1 MIGDTK
7 GYMKLNVKPSSTVI
21 GDGSKEQLI
30 AVGYTRSYIKTFI
43 FHCIALLCIGLPY
56 VLVYWHNVFG
66 IRWQYVRCPIDESQ
80 VLVLEDVHGQTYI
93 AKVHQEIVGDYFPD
107 EYSLLSKDDS
117 EKEEESETS
126 KLFEEDSVPYL
137 RFFVHQHVKYLWSK
151 RYQRFQM
158 LTGIEQGIQ
167 LCDFHTFEGQ
177 SVQVQEAKLQLHG
190 FNTMSVDVKS
200 YWRLLIDEVLNPFYL
215 FEIFSCVVWTVD
227 DYIYYAACIFV
238 VSIVSV
244 GIALYEIRRQ
254 SSTLKNMT
262 AAHISSMVTVSRGG
276 EVYENIYASR
286 LVPGDVIV
294 IPPTGFLVPC
304 DAVLVAG
311 TCIVNES
318 VLTGESA
325 PETKTPVPDLDEP
338 YCTDIHKRHTLFCGT
353 QILQTRYYGQDKVLA
368 VVIRTGFT
376 TAKGE
381 LVRSILYPKPIGF
394 KFYVDSLKFVLLLFG
409 VALCGITYCVYV
421 YITKGATLWEIIIRA
436 CDMLT
441 IVVPPAMPAA
451 MTVGTVYAQ
460 SRLRRNGIF
469 CISPPRINVCGKLKL
484 MCFDKTGTLT
494 EGGLEFCG
502 VAPRSKEENVF
513 ADLVRDPALQLKQD
527 DPVLVT
533 LAACHTLTRIEG
545 QLIGDP
551 LELEMFKSTQWILEE
566 PGADVTRYDVM
577 TPLVVKPVTRD
588 TFLGVHGFD
597 FAETGF
603 EIPYAVGIVRH
614 FPFSSSLQRMSVV
627 VRTLGSAHMELL
639 CKGSPEM
646 IRTLCLSTSVPDD
659 FAKVLRSYT
668 MRGFRVLAL
677 AHRILD
683 RRLTW
688 HQMHR
693 MKRENME
700 CNLKFLG
707 LLVMHNTLKPET
719 TPVIRQ
725 LRNANIRC
733 VMVTGDNLLT
743 AINVGRDCDMLPVG
757 EKVILVTATAPKGTT
772 RASITYSLAE
782 MYERDVEESGVLSSS
797 ESDAMFTESW
807 PDSVFQPMENIS
819 RMWRRQALVSD
830 AERGLDSNHL
840 TPRLHL
846 ALGGKTLDV
855 IRKHF
860 PHLLQRILVRATIL
874 ARMTPDQKTKVVE
887 EFQELGYAVGFC
899 GDGAN
904 DCGALKAAHVGIS
917 LSDAEASVAAPFTA
931 KAGNISCVP
940 TIVREGRCALV
951 TSFGVFKYMALYS
964 LIQFISV
971 LILYSLRTTLGDYM
985 FLYHDL
991 FITTTVAVLMGHTD
1005 PYPNLVVHRPRGSL
1019 LTSSNMLSLV
1029 MQIALTAAIQLGA
1042 LLLLML
1048 QPWYHPIHPD
1058 GDEVIIPCW
1067 EVTVIFSIGSFQ
1079 YLILALA
1086 FSYGPPYRQPFYTN
1100 KLFLFALI
1108 VLTAFSLVLT
1118 LLPIGPLA
1126 NFFQVMGINVNPFHW
1141 YSEDDGGIPIG
1152 STRSDEDDNMY
1163 LFRSC
1168 LILLVILHTTVAL
1181 FIENLVA
1188 EYESSQRP
1196 ANHPRNSEPK
1206 NKYKKVEQELALEKD
1221 WPPLGQAST
1230 SEILSL

>member
-1 MIGDTK
+1 
-7 GYMKLNVKPSSTVI
+7 
-21 GDGSKEQLI
+21 
-30 AVGYTRSYIKTFI
+30 R
-43 FHCIALLCIGLPY
+43 
-56 VLVYWHNVFG
+56 
-66 IRWQYVRCPIDESQ
+66 
-80 VLVLEDVHGQTYI
+80 
-93 AKVHQEIVGDYFPD
+93 
-107 EYSLLSKDDS
+107 
-117 EKEEESETS
+117 
-126 KLFEEDSVPYL
+126 
-137 RFFVHQHVKYLWSK
+137 
-151 RYQRFQM
+151 
-158 LTGIEQGIQ
+158 
-167 LCDFHTFEGQ
+167 
-177 SVQVQEAKLQLHG
+177 LQLHG

-215 FEIFSCVVWTVD
+215 FEIFSCIVWTVD

-238 VSIVSV
+238 VSIISV
-244 GIALYEIRRQ
+244 GVALYEIRRQ
-254 SSTLKNMT
+254 SETLKNMT
-262 AAHISSMVTVSRGG
+262 AAHISSMVTVCRSG
-276 EVYENIYASR
+276 EVYENIYAIR
-286 LVPGDVIV
+286 LVPGDVIA
-294 IPPTGFLVPC
+294 IPPTGFMMPC

-318 VLTGESA
+318 VLTGRLLNLLSYCESA
-325 PETKTPVPDLDEP
+325 PETKTPVPDLDES

-353 QILQTRYYGQDKVLA
+353 QVLQTRYYGQDKVLA

-421 YITKGATLWEIIIRA
+421 YITKGVR
-436 CDMLT
+436 
-441 IVVPPAMPAA
+441 
-451 MTVGTVYAQ
+451 
-460 SRLRRNGIF
+460 
-469 CISPPRINVCGKLKL
+469 
-484 MCFDKTGTLT
+484 KT
-494 EGGLEFCG
+494 
-502 VAPRSKEENVF
+502 
-513 ADLVRDPALQLKQD
+513 D
-527 DPVLVT
+527 
-533 LAACHTLTRIEG
+533 I
-545 QLIGDP
+545 
-551 LELEMFKSTQWILEE
+551 
-566 PGADVTRYDVM
+566 TRYDVM
-577 TPLVVKPVTRD
+577 APLVVKPVTRD

-603 EIPYAVGIVRH
+603 EVSRIRINFSDLGIVRQ

-627 VRTLGSAHMELL
+627 VRTLGSANMELL

-646 IRTLCLSTSVPDD
+646 IRTLCLSTSVPDN

-677 AHRILD
+677 AHRVLD

-693 MKRENME
+693 MKREHME
-700 CNLKFLG
+700 N
-707 LLVMHNTLKPET
+707 NSS
-719 TPVIRQ
+719 
-725 LRNANIRC
+725 
-733 VMVTGDNLLT
+733 DNLLT

-757 EKVILVTATAPKGTT
+757 EKVILVTASSPKGTAP
-772 RASITYSLAE
+772 ASITYSLAE
-782 MYERDVEESGVLSSS
+782 MYETEIEESGVMSSS
-797 ESDAMFTESW
+797 ESDA
-807 PDSVFQPMENIS
+807 I
-819 RMWRRQALVSD
+819 
-830 AERGLDSNHL
+830 GLDSKHL

-860 PHLLQRILVRATIL
+860 PQLLQRILVRATIL

-931 KAGNISCVP
+931 RAGNISCVP
-940 TIVREGRCALV
+940 TIIREGRCALV

-991 FITTTVAVLMGHTD
+991 FITTTVAVLMGHTE
-1005 PYPNLVVHRPRGSL
+1005 PYPHLVVHRPRGSL

-1048 QPWYHPIHPD
+1048 QPWYTPVRPE

-1067 EVTVIFSIGSFQ
+1067 EVTVIFSISSFQ

-1100 KLFLFALI
+1100 KLFLFAMM

-1118 LLPIGPLA
+1118 
-1126 NFFQVMGINVNPFHW
+1126 
-1141 YSEDDGGIPIG
+1141 
-1152 STRSDEDDNMY
+1152 
-1163 LFRSC
+1163 
-1168 LILLVILHTTVAL
+1168 
-1181 FIENLVA
+1181 
-1188 EYESSQRP
+1188 QRP
-1196 ANHPRNSEPK
+1196 TNDPRNSEPK
-1206 NKYKKVEQELALEKD
+1206 NKYKKVELELSLEKD